1 MNSLQRSATQLGRL
15 ARREAEIWKSIHA
28 RIPIILAAA
37 TGLASVAIWEAI
49 R

>member
-15 ARREAEIWKSIHA
+15 ARREAAIWKTAHA
-28 RIPIILAAA
+28 LTPIILAAA